1 MDLDAHCDRHP
12 RYLAVQIVDCGR
24 FHRLCVSCVNAMKEK
39 GENLCPIC
47 HQKNQEAAEGAVN
60 VGELVEK
67 IGGTS
72 KLVCV
77 NFSKKQDIVLFIIS
91 DKVRLKKT
99 YAVGVEFGGH
109 RLYGPN
115 EDLQNASN
123 FKGNRMPIRERIAQ
137 IFGREK

>member
-24 FHRLCVSCVNAMKEK
+24 FHRLCISCVNAMKEK

-47 HQKNQEAAEGAVN
+47 HQKNQEAAEVAVD

-67 IGGTS
+67 IGDTS

-77 NFSKKQDIVLFIIS
+77 NSSKKQYFFYYFRQSRTQL
-91 DKVRLKKT
+91 
-99 YAVGVEFGGH
+99 
-109 RLYGPN
+109 
-115 EDLQNASN
+115 
-123 FKGNRMPIRERIAQ
+123 
-137 IFGREK
+137 EKNLCYWS